1 PGVTVEQVIE
11 ATGFE
16 LMIDGDV
23 PETEPPTAEE
33 VRLIREEI
41 DPAGARRRE
50 FGG

>member
-1 PGVTVEQVIE
+1 MITARKLRELQQKSVE
-11 ATGFE
+11 TP
-16 LMIDGDV
+16 
-23 PETEPPTAEE
+23 PEEDEYIPPTAEE